1 MGYGPVSMAALGR
14 AVTGRDL
21 TATESGSGSATGW
34 RGAHAGTRADVLI
47 ATVAGAVDLFGLFLT
62 LPSAGPGE
70 RAVGALVMVATAAS
84 LIFRR
89 RSPVAVLLFTLAL
102 IVTLNTALAM
112 PQRFGITLAVALYT
126 VGLAGRPRTVALA
139 ALATL
144 AAQATGYR
152 NASESFL
159 WLFSGDVVATLL
171 VLGVSA
177 AVRHWQGQLEVNR
190 ALLADRALSDE
201 RRRIARELH
210 DIVAHHITTMHLMSG
225 GARASLDRDPEAAR
239 AALLTLEASGR
250 VALGEMRQL
259 LGVLRSDHDPDQAA
273 SVAPQPGVD
282 DLARLIAE
290 SCLAGLPTEL
300 RVLGAPRALP
310 LPVGLAVYRITQ
322 EALTNARK
330 HAGNAA
336 TATVRLEYLP
346 GAVAVEIRDDGGGE
360 VVVGDYAMTGG
371 GHGLVG
377 MRERVAVHGGSFE
390 AGRVADGGFRVAAT
404 LPLAGEEP
412 EPPPAAT
419 PVAVPVVSADPAS
432 EPERLARLSPA
443 EVALLRL
450 FATGKGDGEIA
461 AAIRE
466 EPAALERREADLL
479 TKLDVRDRAQAVV
492 VAYESGLVRAGRGDR
507 AR

>member
-1 MGYGPVSMAALGR
+1 MGFGPDSWAALGR

-21 TATESGSGSATGW
+21 AGTTSTPGST
-34 RGAHAGTRADVLI
+34 RGRWAFLGVTRADLVICL
-47 ATVAGAVDLFGLFLT
+47 VAAAVDTFGFFIT
-62 LPSAGPGE
+62 LPAIGPGE
-70 RAVGALVMVATAAS
+70 KVVGTLFMLASAAS
-84 LIFRR
+84 LLARR
-89 RSPVAVLLFTLAL
+89 RSPIGVLSFVLAL
-102 IVTLNTALAM
+102 VVVLNVLMAV
-112 PQRFGITLAVALYT
+112 PQRFGIALAVALYT
-126 VGLAGRPRTVALA
+126 VGLVGRPRTVALA

-144 AAQATGYR
+144 AAAASGYR
-152 NASESFL
+152 HASESFL
-159 WLFSGDVVATLL
+159 WLFSGDLVAVLL

-177 AVRHWQGQLEVNR
+177 AVRHWQGQVEVNR

-300 RVLGAPRALP
+300 RVLGAPRVLP

-330 HAGNAA
+330 HAGDGA

-390 AGRVADGGFRVAAT
+390 AGRVADGGFRVAAM
-404 LPLAGEEP
+404 LPLAGEGPEP
-412 EPPPAAT
+412 EPVPTPPAG
-419 PVAVPVVSADPAS
+419 VGPAS

-450 FATGKGDGEIA
+450 FATGKADGEIA
-461 AAIRE
+461 AAMRV
-466 EPAALERREADLL
+466 EPAGLERREADLL

-492 VAYESGLVRAGRGDR
+492 VAYESGLVRAGQGDR

>member
-1 MGYGPVSMAALGR
+1 MGFGPESWAALGR

-21 TATESGSGSATGW
+21 AGTTSTP
-34 RGAHAGTRADVLI
+34 GAPPGRWAFLGVTRADLVICL
-47 ATVAGAVDLFGLFLT
+47 VAAAVDTFGFFIT

-70 RAVGALVMVATAAS
+70 RVVGTLFMLVSAAS
-84 LIFRR
+84 LLARR
-89 RSPVAVLLFTLAL
+89 RSPIGVLSFVLTL
-102 IVTLNTALAM
+102 VVVLNLLLAM
-112 PQRFGITLAVALYT
+112 PQRFGIALAVALYT
-126 VGLAGRPRTVALA
+126 VGLAGRARTVALA

-144 AAQATGYR
+144 AAQATGYP
-152 NASESFL
+152 NASQSFL
-159 WLFSGDVVATLL
+159 WLFSGDFVAVLL
-171 VLGVSA
+171 VIGVSV
-177 AVRHWQGQLEVNR
+177 AVRNWQGQIEVNR
-190 ALLADRALSDE
+190 VLLADRALSDE

-330 HAGNAA
+330 HAGDGA

-360 VVVGDYAMTGG
+360 VVVGDHAMTGG

-390 AGRVADGGFRVAAT
+390 AGRVADGGFRVAAV

-412 EPPPAAT
+412 APAPTPPAG
-419 PVAVPVVSADPAS
+419 VGPAS
-432 EPERLARLSPA
+432 EPDRLARLGPA
-443 EVALLRL
+443 ELALLRL
-450 FATGKGDGEIA
+450 FATGKADREIA
-461 AAIRE
+461 AAIRV
-466 EPAALERREADLL
+466 EPAGLERREADLL

-492 VAYESGLVRAGRGDR
+492 VAYESGLVRAGQGDR
-507 AR
+507 DR